1 MRRVAPDATAVAHR
15 AWDYNV
21 VITAMWTDPAEAE
34 RNIAWTRAYW
44 ETLQPFAPEAVY
56 VNYLGVEGE
65 ERVRAAYGA
74 NYDRLV
80 ALKNRYDPTNLF
92 RLNQNV
98 PPTA

>member
-1 MRRVAPDATAVAHR
+1 MSRIAPEATAFPHR
-15 AWDYNV
+15 QWDYDI
-21 VITAMWTDPAEAE
+21 VITSMWSDPAEAE
-34 RNIAWTRAYW
+34 RNIAWTREFSDA
-44 ETLQPFAPEAVY
+44 LQPFSPAAVY

-80 ALKNRYDPTNLF
+80 ALKNQYDPTNLF

-98 PPTA
+98 PPTM

>member
-1 MRRVAPDATAVAHR
+1 MSRFAPDATAVAHR

-34 RNIAWTRAYW
+34 RNVAWARTYW
-44 ETLQPFAPEAVY
+44 DALQPFAPAAVY
-56 VNYLGVEGE
+56 VNYLGLEGE
-65 ERVRAAYGA
+65 ERVRAAYGS
-74 NYDRLV
+74 NYERLV

-98 PPTA
+98 PPTV